1 MKDARSDRK
10 AKVRHLL
17 VVAAIATA
25 LLVGCNTTQDPS
37 DPASS
42 PADPSSPAPGAPPPE
57 LAFAPVDAVVPAPPP
72 PAGGAESELR
82 MGVAAATQ
90 PVVVYLHKS
99 GRRYSPGG
107 DDARAGVSSVLS
119 YYKLGPVDFP
129 AATLDDAQWAELL
142 TRVRAYFSRYNVAI
156 TDARPASGTYTEVA
170 VGATNGTFLGLSTNT
185 TGIAPLGSCRVV
197 PGAVGFVFH
206 ELFTGPYG
214 AWYGGIAGA
223 AETIAHEIGH
233 TLSLSHEQLDQD
245 LMSYAAASASKDF
258 QDAPSACGTSP
269 TAVESCSCGG
279 ATQNSRQQLFTMVG
293 AKPASPP
300 PPPPPSGDTKPPVVA
315 IASPAEGASIAGNQI
330 LEVSVDATDD
340 VGVASVQL
348 YWEYSDRLL
357 ACDDSAGFAT
367 CARSGAR
374 STWRINVGTGA
385 RAFYAVAKDAAGNTA
400 QTPRRSITLTAPAA
414 PPPTPPVDA
423 PPVVTADLPTSNA
436 ILARGS
442 TIVFRARAGDDKGLA
457 DVRAV
462 WGYPGGSLEYTM
474 STTSASGVYEA
485 QTTVSASATPG
496 KRTVWFTA
504 TDNAGQKSTSTAV
517 DVWVQ

>member
-1 MKDARSDRK
+1 M
-10 AKVRHLL
+10 RHPL
-17 VVAAIATA
+17 VVAAVATA
-25 LLVGCNTTQDPS
+25 LLVGCNTPQDLP
-37 DPASS
+37 DPADA
-42 PADPSSPAPGAPPPE
+42 PPGDPSPAPGAPPE

-90 PVVVYLHKS
+90 PVVVYLHRS
-99 GRRYSPGG
+99 GRRYAPGT

-119 YYKLGPVDFP
+119 YYKLGAVDFP
-129 AATLDDAQWAELL
+129 AATLTDPQWAELL
-142 TRVRAYFSRYNVAI
+142 SRVRAYFARYNVAI
-156 TDARPASGTYTEVA
+156 TDARPASGVFTEIA

-197 PGAVGFVFH
+197 PGAVGYVFH
-206 ELFTGPYG
+206 ELFTGPQG
-214 AWYGGIAGA
+214 SWYGGIAGA
-223 AETIAHEIGH
+223 AETVAHEIGH

-245 LMSYAAASASKDF
+245 LMSYAAASSSKDF
-258 QDAPSACGTSP
+258 QDQPSACGTSS
-269 TAVESCSCGG
+269 TSVEPCSCGG

-293 AKPASPP
+293 AKPATPPTPP
-300 PPPPPSGDTKPPVVA
+300 PTPPPSGDTKPPTVA
-315 IASPAEGASIAGNQI
+315 IASPAEGASIVGNQI

-340 VGVASVQL
+340 VGVTSVQL

-367 CARSGAR
+367 CTRSGAR

-385 RAFYAVAKDAAGNTA
+385 RAFYAIAKDAAGNAA
-400 QTPRRSITLTAPAA
+400 QTPKRSITLTAPAA
-414 PPPTPPVDA
+414 PPPAPPVDA
-423 PPVVTADLPTSNA
+423 PPIVTVDLPTTNA

-442 TIVFRARAGDDKGLA
+442 TIVFRARASDDKGLS

-462 WGYPGGSLEYTM
+462 WGYPGGSLEYPTA
-474 STTSASGVYEA
+474 TTSASGVYEA

-504 TDNAGQKSTSTAV
+504 TDTAGQKTTSTVV